1 MTGTDTPKPIMQDFV
16 FRMNQMLANLV
27 TNEEEN
33 KIREQYK
40 AVKAKYEKEE
50 LALSRMKNDY
60 IEAGFSNPKAYKS
73 RNVYLDELYEL
84 ERRVIALDNINKK
97 LQLIARMKEDFGEQ
111 SVLVPTEDFY
121 EILSKYNLVSGRLY
135 EYCGT
140 VPFDKLANIARIR
153 SRIMSSTYWRTNVQK
168 YKKTTR
174 YLLFSEERSDDLLF
188 IAAPQECFKNNPK
201 ELDPLV
207 CCLTELGVMV
217 LEAWDIEA
225 QDKTLAYY
233 REQESLVSLATMHNK
248 KSILNKLINKIKTQM
263 CYEAIKNFSSI
274 WQIQEP

>member
-16 FRMNQMLANLV
+16 FRMNKMLANLV

-50 LALSRMKNDY
+50 LALSCMKNAY

-73 RNVYLDELYEL
+73 RNVHLDELYES
-84 ERRVIALDNINKK
+84 ERRVIALDNINEK
-97 LQLIARMKEDFGEQ
+97 LQLIARMKKDFGEQ
-111 SVLVPTEDFY
+111 SVLVPTKDFY
-121 EILSKYNLVSGRLY
+121 ETLSKYNLVCGRLD

-153 SRIMSSTYWRTNVQK
+153 SLIMSSSYWSKKLQK
-168 YKKTTR
+168 YKATR
-174 YLLFSEERSDDLLF
+174 YLLFTEARSDDYMF
-188 IAAPQECFKNNPK
+188 IAAPRECFQFRPNG
-201 ELDPLV
+201 LDPLV
-207 CCLTELGVMV
+207 FCLTELGVMV

-225 QDKTLAYY
+225 QDKTLAFY

-248 KSILNKLINKIKTQM
+248 KSILNKLINKIKTLT
-263 CYEAIKNFSSI
+263 I
-274 WQIQEP
+274 